1 MAVLGGFLLLF
12 SNTGCGSGTSNTAA
26 AANASPGPNT
36 GNGTGVV
43 SSGLGAGSAPVIVS
57 ASPTAYS
64 FVGAVVLENTSYGEV
79 LNSPSAPYLNSLL
92 ARGALITN
100 YYANTHPSIDNYFT
114 MITGKGEANNND
126 NFSGIVVDD
135 NAARELTAVGKTWK
149 VYAEGIPAV
158 GYLGS
163 NYPATATIGTG
174 NYLQHHNPFSYLSD
188 VVDNPE
194 QASNI
199 VPMTQF
205 ASDLNSGTLPNYAF
219 LIPNSLN
226 DGHDCPVATCTTAG
240 PRVADADAW
249 IKNNIDPLLKSAA
262 FQQNGLLIIVYDEA
276 ELSDTSNGFGPTRGW
291 GSCLRAPARRRGKS
305 RLPSAGGRL
314 RI

>member
-1 MAVLGGFLLLF
+1 M
-12 SNTGCGSGTSNTAA
+12 
-26 AANASPGPNT
+26 
-36 GNGTGVV
+36 
-43 SSGLGAGSAPVIVS
+43 
-57 ASPTAYS
+57 
-64 FVGAVVLENTSYGEV
+64 VLENTSYGEI
-79 LNSPSAPYLNSLL
+79 LNNPSAPYLNGLI
-92 ARGALITN
+92 AQGALVTN

-126 NFSGIVVDD
+126 NFSGVIGDD
-135 NAARELTAVGKTWK
+135 NVARELTVVGKTWK
-149 VYAEGIPAV
+149 VYAEGIPAA

-188 VVDNPE
+188 VVNDPQ

-219 LIPNSLN
+219 LVPNSLN
-226 DGHDCPVATCTTAG
+226 DGHDCPAATCTTAA

-249 IKNNIDPLLKSAA
+249 VKNKSAEV
-262 FQQNGLLIIVYDEA
+262 NHGCSGRYHPKLRDK
-276 ELSDTSNGFGPTRGW
+276 RGTD
-291 GSCLRAPARRRGKS
+291 GRVLHSISVKLRLEKEQ
-305 RLPSAGGRL
+305 AGGGASGGYSAIYHEKEKRHNCRFTL
-314 RI
+314 QDYPTCSAWLVVKIWLAGGSAVFEAWHNRFADHDSRP